1 MTALAIFSFE
11 NAQVRTLGTPET
23 PLFVA
28 IDIAKALGFKDQT
41 NAIKLHVDPED
52 LTKQEIET
60 KGGRQTVNCVN
71 ESGLYA
77 LIFGSKLESAKRF
90 KRWVTNEVL
99 PAIRK
104 QGHYECP
111 IATITPSQQLQ
122 LREEVARR
130 AKAVSAHYQT
140 VYRALYARF
149 QVPRYTEILAKDFGA
164 AIDFVRTVDLRTPV
178 VRGQEP
184 IHELPQIAKAQV
196 LASAEFCEHVRTLV
210 YCWRY
215 LFKKEIDLVYQT
227 MRAMGSPHAPMLWEA
242 IHDLN
247 FVFLEKDLEKVGF
260 PVKELECYKHWTS
273 RHNAE

>member
-1 MTALAIFSFE
+1 MTLAIFSFE
-11 NAQVRTLGTPET
+11 SSQVRTLGTAES

-28 IDIAKALGFKDQT
+28 IDIAVALGYQNAKD
-41 NAIKLHVDPED
+41 ALSRHVDPED

-77 LIFGSKLESAKRF
+77 LIFGSKLENAKRF

-122 LREEVARR
+122 LREEVAKR

-164 AIDFVRTVDLRTPV
+164 AIDFIRTVDLRTPV
-178 VRGQEP
+178 VRDEEP
-184 IHELPQIAKAQV
+184 AHEMLPTAKAQV
-196 LASAEFCEHVRTLV
+196 LASVEFCEHVRTLV

-227 MRAMGSPHAPMLWEA
+227 MRAMKSPHAPMLWEA

-247 FVFLEKDLEKVGF
+247 LIFLEKDLEKVGF
-260 PVKELECYKHWTS
+260 PVKELKCYQYWAAHN
-273 RHNAE
+273 NAE